1 MSHIEQLEKELKI
14 AQLKVNEEKYRR
26 NARKQEQAAD
36 DSKKQ
41 WLELE
46 NAPLVEAVNAS
57 SKPKGR
63 KTKADPKKFNP
74 ASTD

>member
-57 SKPKGR
+57 SKTKGR